1 MQIKNIMRSKI
12 FYLLVVL
19 ILGFIVALSVG
30 QTRKAKQE
38 VKRLENNQAILNQE
52 LKEYILK
59 DSTQAIE
66 LDALAY
72 SRDEYM
78 SYCQQYFDELEA
90 LKINY
95 KRVKELAQISTQAV
109 YKIDTLIARDTIII
123 KERAI
128 DTLKVIDYSNPY
140 ISLSANVLQDTI
152 KDLQVITYD
161 TITAIVSK
169 EYKKRFLF
177 FKWKPYYKTTLHN
190 KNPYSRITS
199 AEKIKVK

>member
-1 MQIKNIMRSKI
+1 MSNKI
-12 FYLLVVL
+12 TYILVLLIV
-19 ILGFIVALSVG
+19 GFFLALSVRENNK
-30 QTRKAKQE
+30 QKQE
-38 VKRLENNQAILNQE
+38 IKRLKSNQEVLNQE
-52 LKEYILK
+52 LQERILK
-59 DSTQAIE
+59 DSTQTITLQE
-66 LDALAY
+66 LEYSKDEFLQYCQAY
-72 SRDEYM
+72 SEEIDKLQIKLKRAKEY
-78 SYCQQYFDELEA
+78 SQT
-90 LKINY
+90 
-95 KRVKELAQISTQAV
+95 STKAV
-109 YKIDTLIARDTIII
+109 YIIDTLIAKDTIII

-152 KDLQVITYD
+152 KDLRVITFD

-190 KNPYSRITS
+190 KNPYSRIIQ